1 MSKPSRRRLADR
13 LLVLAVLTCV
23 LVSFNLTS
31 AANPSAV
38 QEPSG
43 GADPNRLWAIVIG
56 VSNYTHAE
64 PLLYAASDAAA
75 FGEFLK
81 SPRGGGIPEDH
92 IFVLLEDEATR
103 FGVLV
108 ALEELQG
115 KVQRGDTVY
124 VYIAGHGFIKNRVGY
139 FIPSDGALN
148 LPAATA
154 INFSH
159 LKDMVESG
167 LAHANT
173 RILVTDMCNA
183 GRIGPDQS
191 ELGAGIQ
198 NLINANLLD
207 LNAGEGTFLNL
218 LASRPTEASW
228 ESDELQQGVFT
239 YTLLEALN
247 GRGSPE
253 GQTVASASDVV
264 NYVRTE
270 VASYTASQQNPMANE
285 GFDPQLPLAYLD
297 LPGPDVSATDPRTS
311 LVIVNAGQFGYDRV
325 AWQESLTQAQAML
338 LLPEGQ
344 ESIEIA
350 PLETGELELVFRG
363 SEDQE
368 RTVRVELESG
378 ENTLTLDAAR
388 FDFQPAGPVQFAA
401 LTPSPPPPAQ
411 LAVPVG
417 TSMLFLRLEA
427 DTEIYVDDQ
436 FFGSSG
442 ANERLVELRGLAPGI
457 RNLQLLE
464 GADREY
470 RFRLELFSGPHAL
483 DLSSGE
489 LRFLAARPPAP
500 SPDNVPPTLPVGSVQ
515 TYQDFERALWAS
527 DLIEPDG
534 QSAWDYY
541 NQISNLVSADIANDM
556 RVRLVVAL
564 GDQAQQTILKYRKGG
579 DIRWSAD
586 IFEDA
591 SVLTQRVLDLFPTT
605 PELESQ
611 RQFFDGR
618 ALVENGQY
626 VEAVQTLQEAIDLDP
641 EASHAHNA
649 IGLSFWQ
656 QGLLDRAIPSL
667 QQAIALTP
675 EWNYPRYTLSLV
687 YLEQRLYDQAEQGF
701 QAALANDAEDSAA
714 YHGLGQIYLLEGRND
729 EAETQL
735 QQAVLFNPG
744 NAYAHHTY
752 GQFQQRLGVLDQA
765 EEMFRLAI
773 RIEPEEPAF
782 RASLGALLADNGLVA
797 EAEAVFAE
805 VAATDPNSIPVVQA
819 YRGFLESE
827 NRLDEV
833 EDLLERAIERSP
845 EDPNLHVLYG
855 GFLREQGR
863 PDDAEEEY
871 EEAIELDGTN
881 AFAHHDLATLELE
894 RQNLDDAERELQ
906 LAVEAD
912 PRFPAPRR
920 LLGQIRSAQGRFE
933 DALREY
939 EIALEFSV
947 EPEQR
952 QEFESAVAETRT
964 LVVAA
969 MLDNGGEAFNDER
982 YGDAWEVYLD
992 AATVFPEDVDVRN
1005 AILRFQYERPLEGET
1020 GALPVSELASV
1031 LNTEFWR
1038 QQTAAESLWRDGR
1051 SDEAL
1056 AMFRAA
1062 LIDLDSDER
1071 IRIAGTQFNL
1081 RNDAYGIHEIVY
1093 RWAMRMIG
1101 ERDYAGAEELMARAR
1116 ELNLYAPVP
1125 GFSPLTIDSLM
1136 YPEDAVDPQ
1145 VFADF
1150 EIAHHP
1156 DERAH
1161 EIYAILIAVAGS
1173 SDEVPTYLETF
1184 EGRGPNIRIRM
1195 SVAEALSRESLFEEA
1210 VPVLEPIVSNEGQVL
1225 ERESLPSVYV
1235 LLAALECSA
1244 GDCRAALE
1252 TLEAG
1257 QGLFPDS
1264 ELIRDAIG
1272 RIRQP

>member
-1 MSKPSRRRLADR
+1 M
-13 LLVLAVLTCV
+13 
-23 LVSFNLTS
+23 
-31 AANPSAV
+31 
-38 QEPSG
+38 
-43 GADPNRLWAIVIG
+43 I
-56 VSNYTHAE
+56 H
-64 PLLYAASDAAA
+64 
-75 FGEFLK
+75 
-81 SPRGGGIPEDH
+81 
-92 IFVLLEDEATR
+92 ATR
-103 FGVLV
+103 L
-108 ALEELQG
+108 
-115 KVQRGDTVY
+115 
-124 VYIAGHGFIKNRVGY
+124 
-139 FIPSDGALN
+139 
-148 LPAATA
+148 
-154 INFSH
+154 
-159 LKDMVESG
+159 
-167 LAHANT
+167 
-173 RILVTDMCNA
+173 
-183 GRIGPDQS
+183 
-191 ELGAGIQ
+191 GIQ

-207 LNAGEGTFLNL
+207 LNAGAGTFLNL

-228 ESDELQQGVFT
+228 ESDELEQGVFT

-247 GRGSPE
+247 GRGSPS

-264 NYVRTE
+264 NYVRSE

-297 LPGPDVSATDPRTS
+297 LPGPGVSATEVITS
-311 LVIVNAGQFGYDRV
+311 LVIANAAQYGYDRV
-325 AWQESLTQAQAML
+325 EWREALTESHAML
-338 LLPEGQ
+338 LLPDTQ
-344 ESIEIA
+344 ESLEIS
-350 PLETGELELVFRG
+350 PLETGELELVFYG
-363 SEDQE
+363 AEDQE
-368 RTVRVELESG
+368 RSVTIELESG
-378 ENTLTLDAAR
+378 QNTLTLDAAA
-388 FDFQPAGPVQFAA
+388 FDFQPAGPLQFAA
-401 LTPSPPPPAQ
+401 LTPTVPPPAQ
-411 LAVPVG
+411 LAVPTG
-417 TSMLFLRLEA
+417 TSVLFLRLGA
-427 DTEIYVDDQ
+427 DTGIYVDNQ
-436 FFGSSG
+436 FFGNSG
-442 ANERLVELRGLAPGI
+442 ANDRLVELRGLAPGI

-470 RFRLELFSGPHAL
+470 RFRLELFSGPHSL
-483 DLSSGE
+483 ELSSGE
-489 LRFLAARPPAP
+489 LRALAARPPAP
-500 SPDNVPPTLPVGSVQ
+500 SPDAVPPTVPAGSVQ
-515 TYQDFERALWAS
+515 TYQDFERALWTG

-541 NQISNLVSADIANDM
+541 NQISNLVPADIANEM

-586 IFEDA
+586 IFEEG
-591 SVLTQRVLDLFPTT
+591 SVLTQRALSLFPTT

-626 VEAVQTLQEAIDLDP
+626 AAAVQTLQQAINLDP

-649 IGLSFWQ
+649 IGLSLWQ
-656 QGLLDRAIPSL
+656 QGLLDTAIPSL

-701 QAALANDAEDSAA
+701 QAALANDDEDSTA
-714 YHGLGQIYLLEGRND
+714 YHGLGQLYLLEGRND

-773 RIEPEEPAF
+773 RLEPEEPAF
-782 RASLGALLADNGLVA
+782 RASLGALLADNGLGA

-805 VAATDPNSIPVVQA
+805 VAASDPDSIPVVQA

-833 EDLLERAIERSP
+833 RDLLERAIELSP

-871 EEAIELDGTN
+871 EEAIELDAAN

-906 LAVEAD
+906 LAIEAD

-920 LLGQIRSAQGRFE
+920 LLGQIRFAQGRFE

-969 MLDNGGEAFNDER
+969 RLEDAGTAFDDER
-982 YGDAWEVYLD
+982 YEDAWEGYLD
-992 AATVFPEDVDVRN
+992 AAAVAPEDIDVRN
-1005 AILRFQYERPLEGET
+1005 AVLRFQYERPLEGET
-1020 GALPVSELASV
+1020 AALPASELTSV

-1038 QQTAAESLWRDGR
+1038 QQTGAEGVWRDGR
-1051 SDEAL
+1051 TGEAL
-1056 AMFRAA
+1056 TMFREA
-1062 LIDLDSDER
+1062 LVDLDPDER
-1071 IRIAGTQFNL
+1071 RRIAGTRFNL
-1081 RNDAYGIHEIVY
+1081 RNEEYGIHEIVY

-1101 ERDYAGAEELMARAR
+1101 ERDYVGAEEIMERAR
-1116 ELNLYAPVP
+1116 ELNIYAPVP
-1125 GFSPLTIDSLM
+1125 DFSPLTIDSLM
-1136 YPEDAVDPQ
+1136 YPEDAVGAE

-1150 EIAHHP
+1150 EISHHP

-1161 EIYAILIAVAGS
+1161 EIYAILSAVAGS
-1173 SDEVPTYLETF
+1173 SEEVPTYLDTF
-1184 EGRGPNIRIRM
+1184 EGRGPNIGIRM
-1195 SVAEALSRESLFEEA
+1195 SVAETLGQESMFDEA
-1210 VPVLEPIVSNEGQVL
+1210 VPVLEPIVLNQEQVI
-1225 ERESLPSVYV
+1225 ERASLPSVYV
-1235 LLAALECSA
+1235 LMAEMECSA
-1244 GDCRAALE
+1244 GDCAAALE
-1252 TLEAG
+1252 TLESG
-1257 QGLFPDS
+1257 RELFPDS
-1264 ELIRDAIG
+1264 ELIRDAVE
-1272 RIRQP
+1272 RLTQP

>member
-1 MSKPSRRRLADR
+1 MDQPTCGDASGSLNSEPRCLK
-13 LLVLAVLTCV
+13 LV
-23 LVSFNLTS
+23 
-31 AANPSAV
+31 
-38 QEPSG
+38 
-43 GADPNRLWAIVIG
+43 D
-56 VSNYTHAE
+56 
-64 PLLYAASDAAA
+64 
-75 FGEFLK
+75 
-81 SPRGGGIPEDH
+81 
-92 IFVLLEDEATR
+92 
-103 FGVLV
+103 
-108 ALEELQG
+108 
-115 KVQRGDTVY
+115 
-124 VYIAGHGFIKNRVGY
+124 
-139 FIPSDGALN
+139 
-148 LPAATA
+148 
-154 INFSH
+154 
-159 LKDMVESG
+159 
-167 LAHANT
+167 
-173 RILVTDMCNA
+173 ILRA
-183 GRIGPDQS
+183 GRIGPGQT
-191 ELGAGIQ
+191 ELAAGIQ

-207 LNAGEGTFLNL
+207 LNAGQGTFLNL

-239 YTLLEALN
+239 CTLLEALN

-264 NYVRTE
+264 NYVRSE

-297 LPGPDVSATDPRTS
+297 LPGPDVSATDPRTT
-311 LVIVNAGQFGYDRV
+311 LVVVNAGQFGYDRV
-325 AWQESLTQAQAML
+325 EWQESLTQAQAML
-338 LLPEGQ
+338 LLPENQ

-363 SEDQE
+363 PEDQE
-368 RTVRVELESG
+368 RNITVELEEG
-378 ENTLTLDAAR
+378 ENTLTLDTAR

-417 TSMLFLRLEA
+417 TSVLFLRLGA
-427 DTEIYVDDQ
+427 GTDIYVDNQ

-442 ANERLVELRGLAPGI
+442 ANERLVELRGLVPGI

-489 LRFLAARPPAP
+489 LRYLAARPAAP
-500 SPDNVPPTLPVGSVQ
+500 SPADVPPTLPPGFVQ
-515 TYQDFERALWAS
+515 TYQDFERALWAG

-541 NQISNLVSADIANDM
+541 NQISNQVAADIANEM

-591 SVLTQRVLDLFPTT
+591 SLLTQRVLDLFPTT
-605 PELESQ
+605 PEMESQ

-626 VEAVQTLQEAIDLDP
+626 AQAVQTLQRAIDLDP

-656 QGLLDRAIPSL
+656 QGLLDTAIPSL

-701 QAALANDAEDSAA
+701 QAALVNDDEDSTA
-714 YHGLGQIYLLEGRND
+714 YHGLGQIYLLQGRND

-752 GQFQQRLGVLDQA
+752 GQFQQRLGVLDAA

-773 RIEPEEPAF
+773 RLEPEEPAF

-797 EAEAVFAE
+797 EADAVFAE
-805 VAATDPNSIPVVQA
+805 VAASNPDNIPVVQA
-819 YRGFLESE
+819 YREFLESE
-827 NRLDEV
+827 SRLDEV
-833 EDLLERAIERSP
+833 EGLLEAAIELSP
-845 EDPNLHVLYG
+845 EDPNLRVLYG
-855 GFLREQGR
+855 GFLREQGEL
-863 PDDAEEEY
+863 DDAEDEY
-871 EEAIELDGTN
+871 EEAIDLDADN
-881 AFAHHDLATLELE
+881 AFAHHDLATLQLE

-906 LAVEAD
+906 RAIEAD

-920 LLGQIRSAQGRFE
+920 LLGQIRFAQERFE

-939 EIALEFSV
+939 EIALEFSI

-952 QEFESAVAETRT
+952 QEFESAVTETRT

-969 MLDNGGEAFNDER
+969 RLDDAGAAFNDER
-982 YGDAWEVYLD
+982 YEDAWDVYVD
-992 AATVFPEDVDVRN
+992 AAALSPEDVDVRN
-1005 AILRFQYERPLEGET
+1005 AILRFQYERPLESEAET
-1020 GALPVSELASV
+1020 LPASELASV
-1031 LNTEFWR
+1031 LSTEFW
-1038 QQTAAESLWRDGR
+1038 QEQIGAESLWRDG
-1051 SDEAL
+1051 SSEEAL
-1056 AMFRAA
+1056 EMFREA
-1062 LIDLDSDER
+1062 LIDLDPAER
-1071 IRIAGTQFNL
+1071 IRIAGARFNL
-1081 RNDAYGIHEIVY
+1081 RNEDYGIHEIVY

-1101 ERDYAGAEELMARAR
+1101 EREYADAEEIMARAR

-1125 GFSPLTIDSLM
+1125 DFSPLTIDSLM
-1136 YPEDAVDPQ
+1136 YPEDAVDPE
-1145 VFADF
+1145 VFTDF
-1150 EIAHHP
+1150 EISHHP

-1161 EIYAILIAVAGS
+1161 EIYAILAAVAGLS
-1173 SDEVPTYLETF
+1173 EEVPAYFETL
-1184 EGRGPNIRIRM
+1184 EGRGPNIGIRM
-1195 SVAEALSRESLFEEA
+1195 SVAETLRQESMFEEA
-1210 VPVLEPIVSNEGQVL
+1210 VPVLEPIVSNEEQVL
-1225 ERESLPSVYV
+1225 VRESLPSVYV
-1235 LLAALECSA
+1235 LLAELECSA

-1252 TLEAG
+1252 TLESG

-1264 ELIRDAIG
+1264 ELIRDAVE
-1272 RIRQP
+1272 RLTQP